1 MKEKVAVA
9 TVQGKVYYFIANA
22 LREKG
27 ISFFS
32 LIPGEPIP
40 SRAKLVITTNG
51 EKGLVDYPKILI
63 YQGEE
68 ELDSLLM
75 EIKKILSGKE
85 TYEKII
91 IGIDPG
97 EVIGLAILADGK
109 IMLECNC
116 YSGRE
121 LVNSILKIL
130 KTINFSVTSVIVK
143 IGTGVPVYKELLWD
157 LDDTLPDEV
166 MLEVVNETG
175 TNRHLTM
182 HSRKIR
188 HISSAI
194 RIAGRTGRILMRKK
208 VVAANS
214 TRE

>member
-32 LIPGEPIP
+32 LIPGESIP

-75 EIKKILSGKE
+75 EIKK
-85 TYEKII
+85 Y
-91 IGIDPG
+91 
-97 EVIGLAILADGK
+97 
-109 IMLECNC
+109 
-116 YSGRE
+116 YQ
-121 LVNSILKIL
+121 
-130 KTINFSVTSVIVK
+130 VK
-143 IGTGVPVYKELLWD
+143 K
-157 LDDTLPDEV
+157 
-166 MLEVVNETG
+166 
-175 TNRHLTM
+175 H
-182 HSRKIR
+182 
-188 HISSAI
+188 
-194 RIAGRTGRILMRKK
+194 MRK
-208 VVAANS
+208 
-214 TRE
+214 